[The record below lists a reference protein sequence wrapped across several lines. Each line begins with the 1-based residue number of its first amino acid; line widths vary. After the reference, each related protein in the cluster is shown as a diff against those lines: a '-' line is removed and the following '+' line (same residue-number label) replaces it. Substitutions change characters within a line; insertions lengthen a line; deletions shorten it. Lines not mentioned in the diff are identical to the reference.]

1 MKWKQGLIGIV
12 PAASVGRTSRVP
24 AVRASINS
32 SIDCRGTFAQGSA
45 GSGSGSRFRLERP
58 RLSYRVLPFPLRE
71 TAAALLAVWVL
82 SGCSEG
88 PASPSSED
96 SLSVPEVG
104 VVELQPAALAV
115 IRELP
120 GRIAPT
126 RIAEV
131 RARVSGIVVNRN
143 FEQGSDVKAGDILY
157 ELDARPFEIDV
168 DAAEAAFRK
177 AIAVLNQE
185 KQNAKRMEMLAP
197 SGAAAQSQ
205 LDIAIANVGQ
215 AEADVA
221 ARKADIARAKLNLEY
236 ASIRA
241 AISGRIGRAL
251 VTEGALVGQNTPTHV
266 ATIQQ
271 LDPVYADFTQSAAEL
286 NELRR
291 EFDSGALQKD
301 TTARV
306 RLILD
311 DGQPH
316 PHEGK
321 LLFSDSTVDPGTGQ
335 VTLRGEFPNPTL
347 TLLPG
352 MYVRVQIVEG
362 IDPDALAVPQ
372 QAVRRN
378 NAGGSEVFLM
388 RDDNRAKLVQV
399 RLGHAI
405 DDRWL
410 ILDGVKPGDRVIV
423 DGFQKFADGDVV
435 TPKLWRETR
444 RADQPSQSP
453 DAAQKTSPN

>member
-1 MKWKQGLIGIV
+1 MGATTKGLDKM
-12 PAASVGRTSRVP
+12 T
-24 AVRASINS
+24 
-32 SIDCRGTFAQGSA
+32 T
-45 GSGSGSRFRLERP
+45 RL
-58 RLSYRVLPFPLRE
+58 VLRQSL
-71 TAAALLAVWVL
+71 AALLLAGL
-82 SGCSEG
+82 LAGCSEG
-88 PASPSSED
+88 PAAPSGED
-96 SLSVPEVG
+96 TLAIPEVSI
-104 VVELQPAALAV
+104 VELQPAPLAV
-115 IRELP
+115 IRDLP

-131 RARVSGIVVNRN
+131 RARVSGIVVSRN
-143 FEQGSDVKAGDILY
+143 FEQGSDVKAGDVLY

-168 DAAEAAFRK
+168 EAAEAAFRK
-177 AIAVLNQE
+177 ATAILNQE
-185 KQNAKRMEMLAP
+185 RKHAKRIETLAP
-197 SGAAAQSQ
+197 TGAAPQSQ

-215 AEADVA
+215 AEADLA

-241 AISGRIGRAL
+241 PISGRIGRAL

-271 LDPVYADFTQSAAEL
+271 LDQIYADFTQSAAEL

-291 EFDSGALQKD
+291 EFDTGALQKD
-301 TTARV
+301 TSARV
-306 RLILD
+306 RLVLD
-311 DGQPH
+311 NGLLY

-335 VTLRGEFPNPTL
+335 VTLRGEFPNPNL

-352 MYVRVQIVEG
+352 MYVRVQIVQG

-378 NAGGSEVFLM
+378 NAGGSEVFVV
-388 RDDNRAKLVQV
+388 RDDNRARLVQI

-405 DDRWL
+405 DNRWL
-410 ILDGVKPGDRVIV
+410 VLDGVKPGDRVVV

-435 TPKLWRETR
+435 APKLWREAGQ
-444 RADQPSQSP
+444 ADQSSQSADATPTTPP
-453 DAAQKTSPN
+453 D

>member
-1 MKWKQGLIGIV
+1 
-12 PAASVGRTSRVP
+12 
-24 AVRASINS
+24 
-32 SIDCRGTFAQGSA
+32 
-45 GSGSGSRFRLERP
+45 
-58 RLSYRVLPFPLRE
+58 
-71 TAAALLAVWVL
+71 
-82 SGCSEG
+82 
-88 PASPSSED
+88 
-96 SLSVPEVG
+96 
-104 VVELQPAALAV
+104 LQPAPLAV

-143 FEQGSDVKAGDILY
+143 FEQGSDVKAGDVLY

-177 AIAVLNQE
+177 ATAVLTQE
-185 KQNAKRMEMLAP
+185 KKNAKRMEMLAP

-236 ASIRA
+236 TSIRA
-241 AISGRIGRAL
+241 PISGRIGRAL

-271 LDPVYADFTQSAAEL
+271 LDLIYADFTQSAAEL

-291 EFDSGALQKD
+291 EFDTGALQKD

-311 DGQPH
+311 DGLPYPH
-316 PHEGK
+316 DGK

-335 VTLRGEFPNPTL
+335 VTLRGEFPNPNL

-352 MYVRVQIVEG
+352 MYVRVQIVQG

-378 NAGGSEVFLM
+378 NAGGSEIFVV
-388 RDDNRAKLVQV
+388 RDDNRASLVQV

-435 TPKLWRETR
+435 TPKLWREAR
-444 RADQPSQSP
+444 QADQPSQSA
-453 DAAQKTSPN
+453 DAAPKTSPN

>member
-1 MKWKQGLIGIV
+1 MEAGLNQYCACGQCRSDV
-12 PAASVGRTSRVP
+12 TSACGPRLDGVID
-24 AVRASINS
+24 RS
-32 SIDCRGTFAQGSA
+32 SRHFHSRIC
-45 GSGSGSRFRLERP
+45 RFRQSFSNSIRTPATE
-58 RLSYRVLPFPLRE
+58 LSSPPFPLRE
-71 TAAALLAVWVL
+71 TAAALLVVWVL

-88 PASPSSED
+88 PASPSGED

-131 RARVSGIVVNRN
+131 RARVSGIVVSRN

-177 AIAVLNQE
+177 ATAVLNLE

-241 AISGRIGRAL
+241 AISGRTGRAL

-311 DGQPH
+311 DGQPY
-316 PHEGK
+316 PHEGR

-347 TLLPG
+347 TLLSG

-410 ILDGVKPGDRVIV
+410 IIDGVKPGDRVIV

-444 RADQPSQSP
+444 ADQPSQSP

>member
-1 MKWKQGLIGIV
+1 MEAGFNRHCACGQCRSDVTSACGSRLDRLIDRLSRHFRSRICWFRQPFSLPIRT
-12 PAASVGRTSRVP
+12 PAAEL
-24 AVRASINS
+24 S
-32 SIDCRGTFAQGSA
+32 S
-45 GSGSGSRFRLERP
+45 
-58 RLSYRVLPFPLRE
+58 LPFPLRE
-71 TAAALLAVWVL
+71 TAAALLVVWVL

-88 PASPSSED
+88 PAFPSSED
-96 SLSVPEVG
+96 SLSAPEVG

-168 DAAEAAFRK
+168 DAAEAALRK
-177 AIAVLNQE
+177 ATAVLNQE

-251 VTEGALVGQNTPTHV
+251 VTEGALVGQSTPTHV
-266 ATIQQ
+266 ATI
-271 LDPVYADFTQSAAEL
+271 SAA
-286 NELRR
+286 R
-291 EFDSGALQKD
+291 SGLCG
-301 TTARV
+301 
-306 RLILD
+306 L
-311 DGQPH
+311 
-316 PHEGK
+316 
-321 LLFSDSTVDPGTGQ
+321 
-335 VTLRGEFPNPTL
+335 
-347 TLLPG
+347 
-352 MYVRVQIVEG
+352 
-362 IDPDALAVPQ
+362 
-372 QAVRRN
+372 
-378 NAGGSEVFLM
+378 
-388 RDDNRAKLVQV
+388 
-399 RLGHAI
+399 HAI
-405 DDRWL
+405 
-410 ILDGVKPGDRVIV
+410 GC
-423 DGFQKFADGDVV
+423 
-435 TPKLWRETR
+435 
-444 RADQPSQSP
+444 
-453 DAAQKTSPN
+453 

>member
-1 MKWKQGLIGIV
+1 MAVLMGATTKGLDKM
-12 PAASVGRTSRVP
+12 T
-24 AVRASINS
+24 
-32 SIDCRGTFAQGSA
+32 T
-45 GSGSGSRFRLERP
+45 RL
-58 RLSYRVLPFPLRE
+58 VLHQSL
-71 TAAALLAVWVL
+71 AALLLAGL
-82 SGCSEG
+82 LAGCSEG
-88 PASPSSED
+88 PAAPSGED
-96 SLSVPEVG
+96 TLAIPEVSI
-104 VVELQPAALAV
+104 VELQPAPLAV
-115 IRELP
+115 IRDLP

-131 RARVSGIVVNRN
+131 RARVSGIVVSRN
-143 FEQGSDVKAGDILY
+143 FEQGSDVKAGDVLY

-168 DAAEAAFRK
+168 EAAEAAFRK
-177 AIAVLNQE
+177 ATAILNQE
-185 KQNAKRMEMLAP
+185 RKHAKRIETLAP
-197 SGAAAQSQ
+197 TGAAPQSQ

-215 AEADVA
+215 AEADLA
-221 ARKADIARAKLNLEY
+221 ARKADISRAKLNLEY

-241 AISGRIGRAL
+241 PISGRIGRAL

-271 LDPVYADFTQSAAEL
+271 LDQIYADFTQSAAEL

-291 EFDSGALQKD
+291 EFDTGALQKD
-301 TTARV
+301 TSARV
-306 RLILD
+306 RLVLD
-311 DGQPH
+311 NGLLY

-335 VTLRGEFPNPTL
+335 VTLRGEFPNPNL

-352 MYVRVQIVEG
+352 MYVRVQIVQG

-378 NAGGSEVFLM
+378 NAGGSEVFVV
-388 RDDNRAKLVQV
+388 RDDNRARLVQI

-405 DDRWL
+405 DNRWL
-410 ILDGVKPGDRVIV
+410 VLDGVKPGDRVVV

-435 TPKLWRETR
+435 APKLWREAGS
-444 RADQPSQSP
+444 ADQSSQSA
-453 DAAQKTSPN
+453 DAAPTTTPD

>member
-1 MKWKQGLIGIV
+1 MTARFVLKS
-12 PAASVGRTSRVP
+12 SVT
-24 AVRASINS
+24 
-32 SIDCRGTFAQGSA
+32 
-45 GSGSGSRFRLERP
+45 
-58 RLSYRVLPFPLRE
+58 
-71 TAAALLAVWVL
+71 ALLLAGL
-82 SGCSEG
+82 LAGCSEG
-88 PASPSSED
+88 PAAPSGED
-96 SLSVPEVG
+96 SPEIPEVG
-104 VVELQPAALAV
+104 VVELQPAPLEV

-120 GRIAPT
+120 GRISPT

-131 RARVSGIVVNRN
+131 RARVSGIVVSRN
-143 FEQGSDVKAGDILY
+143 FKQGSDVKAGEVLY
-157 ELDARPFEIDV
+157 ELDARPFEIDL
-168 DAAEAAFRK
+168 DSAEAAFRK
-177 AIAVLNQE
+177 ATAVLNQE
-185 KQNAKRMEMLAP
+185 KKNAKRIEVLAP

-205 LDIAIANVGQ
+205 LDLAIANVGQ

-221 ARKADIARAKLNLEY
+221 SRKADIARAKLNLEY

-241 AISGRIGRAL
+241 PISGRIGRAL
-251 VTEGALVGQNTPTHV
+251 VTEGALVGQNEPTHV
-266 ATIQQ
+266 ATILQ
-271 LDPVYADFTQSAAEL
+271 LDPIYADFTQSVAEL

-291 EFDSGALQKD
+291 EFDSGALERD
-301 TTARV
+301 TSARV

-311 DGQPH
+311 NGLLY

-335 VTLRGEFPNPTL
+335 VTLRGEFPNPNL

-352 MYVRVQIVEG
+352 MYVRVQIVQG

-378 NAGGSEVFLM
+378 NAGGSEVFVV
-388 RDDNRAKLVQV
+388 REGGRASLVPI

-423 DGFQKFADGDVV
+423 DGFQKFTDGDVV
-435 TPKLWRETR
+435 SPKPWRETKQS
-444 RADQPSQSP
+444 DQPTQAA
-453 DAAQKTSPN
+453 DAAPKTPPH